1 MQKFA
6 AHKASFRRSA
16 FADVNMQDADFT
28 QSDLSSAKFNTVAF
42 SGATFTDALLPPN
55 APTEILMYALS
66 RDASTLE
73 QNLLESQSTD
83 KVN

>member
-6 AHKASFRRSA
+6 AHKASFRKA
-16 FADVNMQDADFT
+16 VFTDVNMQAADFT

-42 SGATFTDALLPPN
+42 SGATFTDALLPAN

-66 RDASTLE
+66 REASASE
-73 QNLLESQSTD
+73 
-83 KVN
+83 